1 MMVGRTDGRYQIR
14 VTDWLT
20 RMTER
25 RWTNLTQ
32 WQTDFYCSFE
42 RYLLSSVSPSPSS
55 SPTLSLYLL
64 LCISDCV
71 CLSFFVAFQFLV
83 GCALR
88 SGLNH
93 VKTTTIS
100 CRRIYYCV
108 LLVPIEVII
117 AIAILPIPTFTS
129 IIIHS
134 FCLVLRCDNPFFC
147 TIVLCVKNHVCAC
160 SVLWL
165 NKFSPSVVRCCR
177 RSVVRSVPPRSV
189 SISVTEQQ
197 ISFN

>member
-1 MMVGRTDGRYQIR
+1 MMVGRTDRRYPIR
-14 VTDWLT
+14 VTGWLT

-55 SPTLSLYLL
+55 SLTLSLYLL
-64 LCISDCV
+64 LCIFTIVCV

-108 LLVPIEVII
+108 LLFPIEVII
-117 AIAILPIPTFTS
+117 AIAILSYQPSIHPSQHSPPSLFTPFVWCCVV
-129 IIIHS
+129 IILFFAPLSCVSKIMFVRAR
-134 FCLVLRCDNPFFC
+134 FCD
-147 TIVLCVKNHVCAC
+147 
-160 SVLWL
+160 
-165 NKFSPSVVRCCR
+165 
-177 RSVVRSVPPRSV
+177 
-189 SISVTEQQ
+189 
-197 ISFN
+197 

>member
-1 MMVGRTDGRYQIR
+1 MMVGRTDRRYPIR
-14 VTDWLT
+14 VTGWLT

-64 LCISDCV
+64 CISDCV

-108 LLVPIEVII
+108 LLFPIEVII
-117 AIAILPIPTFTS
+117 AIAILSNQPSIPTFTS

-134 FCLVLRCDNPFFC
+134 FCLVLRCDNPFFLHHC
-147 TIVLCVKNHVCAC
+147 PVCQKSCLCV
-160 SVLWL
+160 LG
-165 NKFSPSVVRCCR
+165 F
-177 RSVVRSVPPRSV
+177 
-189 SISVTEQQ
+189 VTK
-197 ISFN
+197 

>member
-1 MMVGRTDGRYQIR
+1 MMVGWTDRRYPIR

-25 RWTNLTQ
+25 RWTNSTQ

-42 RYLLSSVSPSPSS
+42 RYLLSSLSPSPSS

-64 LCISDCV
+64 LCIFTIVCV

-117 AIAILPIPTFTS
+117 AIASYPTNHPTIPTFTS

-177 RSVVRSVPPRSV
+177 WSVGRSVGAS
-189 SISVTEQQ
+189 
-197 ISFN
+197 